1 MKEVMFTSIL
11 KTIFLGDGLSLSLT
25 IFDWFVLGMVRS
37 VEKVLKLKVRK
48 IWGLISTFEKVIGKK
63 LVGEDSR
70 S

>member
-1 MKEVMFTSIL
+1 MREVMFTSIL

-48 IWGLISTFEKVIGKK
+48 IWGLISAFEKVIGKK